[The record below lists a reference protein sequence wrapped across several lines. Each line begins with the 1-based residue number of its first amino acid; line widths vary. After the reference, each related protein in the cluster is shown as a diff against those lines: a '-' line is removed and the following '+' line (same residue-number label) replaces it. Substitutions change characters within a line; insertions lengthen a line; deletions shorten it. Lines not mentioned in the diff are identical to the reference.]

1 MAVILVIDDDP
12 VITGLVKDILE
23 TKAHRV
29 IEATDGELGLE
40 LFYEHGPEIVIVDL
54 FMPKKEGIEAIRDI
68 RRACPATK
76 IVAMSAGWQRGM
88 NMLSL
93 AEDFGASAILYKPF
107 RPADLVDAVAACLPG
122 S

>member
-12 VITGLVKDILE
+12 VITGLVKGILE
-23 TKAHRV
+23 TQSHQV
-29 IEATDGELGLE
+29 VEATDGELGLE
-40 LFYEHGPEIVIVDL
+40 RFHEHGPEIVIIDL

-68 RRACPATK
+68 RRACPTTK

-107 RPADLVDAVAACLPG
+107 RPADLLDAVAACLPG